1 MQPVEEDVRWIEAI
15 PGRRS
20 MRYNPLPEVGAAN
33 EGEWDIPR
41 RLIILGM
48 GERIQ
53 PQRGLASAYRSWPAG
68 GLFFY
73 DGGVEEGK
81 VGNVPGIGGI
91 GFDRQG

>member
-1 MQPVEEDVRWIEAI
+1 MKEDVRWIEAI
-15 PGRRS
+15 PGRRR
-20 MRYNPLPEVGAAN
+20 MRYNPLLEKGAAD
-33 EGEWDIPR
+33 EGEWYLPR
-41 RLIILGM
+41 RMIILGM

-53 PQRGLASAYRSWPAG
+53 PQRGLASAYRSWPARRF
-68 GLFFY
+68 LFY